1 VDRLKGFEM
10 NRVVLS
16 LAIVVCFGITVL
28 AQEHPAANGAPA
40 SGNGAAAP
48 APAVVITPESSPLEL
63 AKAAFIAQGG
73 EKFRSV
79 QNMMLR
85 GSVSLYPPNSPQ
97 SIPGAFSIVTAND
110 KLRMEIDA
118 RPIIVFKQ
126 IYDGRQSYSS
136 MPGVEVP
143 PLSKFGLPVLSKFD
157 QTGYKVSSIPNKKKL
172 RGFRI
177 ADPEG
182 YVTDFY
188 IDATNGRVM
197 EFFLTYNGFTFG
209 TANSKFKEVDGV
221 LIPFSFS
228 QRFEMPQGP
237 FFAEYSVKE
246 VKINQPLGDD
256 AFAIPR
262 Y

>member
-1 VDRLKGFEM
+1 MYRI
-10 NRVVLS
+10 
-16 LAIVVCFGITVL
+16 LATVACLALLAGTLL
-28 AQEHPAANGAPA
+28 AQEHPSGKSAPA
-40 SGNGAAAP
+40 GNDAATP
-48 APAVVITPESSPLEL
+48 IPAVVITPDSTPAEL
-63 AKAAFIAQGG
+63 AKAAFTAQGG
-73 EKFRSV
+73 EKFRKV
-79 QNMMLR
+79 ENMMLR

-126 IYDGRQSYSS
+126 IYDGQQSYSS
-136 MPGVEVP
+136 MPNVEVP
-143 PLSKFGLPVLSKFD
+143 PLSKFGLSVLSKFD
-157 QTGYKVSSIPNKKKL
+157 QPGYKVTNIPNKKKL

-182 YVTDFY
+182 YATDFY
-188 IDATNGRVM
+188 IDPVNGRVM
-197 EFFLTYNGFTFG
+197 EFFLTYNGLTFG

-246 VKINQPLGDD
+246 VKLNQALGDD

-262 Y
+262 

>member
-1 VDRLKGFEM
+1 M

-16 LAIVVCFGITVL
+16 LALVVCFGVTVF
-28 AQEHPAANGAPA
+28 AQDHGSAAKGAPG
-40 SGNGAAAP
+40 GNGASSP
-48 APAVVITPESSPLEL
+48 PAVVITPTSTPMEL

-118 RPIIVFKQ
+118 RPIMTFKQ
-126 IYDGRQSYSS
+126 IFDGQQSYSS
-136 MPGVEVP
+136 IPNVEVP
-143 PLSKFGLPVLSKFD
+143 PLSKFGLSVLSKFD
-157 QTGYKVSSIPNKKKL
+157 QPGYKVSTIPDKKKL

-177 ADPEG
+177 ADPDG
-182 YVTDFY
+182 YTTDFY
-188 IDATNGRVM
+188 IDAVNGRVM
-197 EFFLTYNGFTFG
+197 EFFLTFNGATFG
-209 TANSKFKEVDGV
+209 TANSKYKEVEGV

-228 QRFEMPQGP
+228 QRFKMPQGA
-237 FFAEYSVKE
+237 FFAEYNVKE
-246 VKINQPLGDD
+246 VKLNQTLGED

-262 Y
+262 

>member
-1 VDRLKGFEM
+1 MKSLVSK
-10 NRVVLS
+10 S
-16 LAIVVCFGITVL
+16 LALSVCLVGFGVVS
-28 AQEHPAANGAPA
+28 AQEHPAAKTATPA
-40 SGNGAAAP
+40 ATTAAAAP
-48 APAVVITPESSPLEL
+48 SAVVITPESTPVEL
-63 AKAAFIAQGG
+63 AKAAFTAQGG
-73 EKFRSV
+73 EKFRNV

-110 KLRMEIDA
+110 KLRIDIDA

-126 IYDGRQSYSS
+126 IYDGQQSYSS
-136 MPGVEVP
+136 MPGVEMP
-143 PLSKFGLPVLSKFD
+143 PLSKFGLSVLSKFD
-157 QTGYKVSSIPNKKKL
+157 QPGYKVTAIANKKKL

-182 YVTDFY
+182 YTTDFY
-188 IDATNGRVM
+188 IDPTNGRVM
-197 EFFLTYNGFTFG
+197 EFFLTYSGLTFG

-246 VKINQPLGDD
+246 VKLNQTLGED

-262 Y
+262 

>member
-1 VDRLKGFEM
+1 MKYFFA
-10 NRVVLS
+10 VVIC
-16 LAIVVCFGITVL
+16 LAAAVATLF
-28 AQEHPAANGAPA
+28 AQEHAPA
-40 SGNGAAAP
+40 KTAPAGNGAAAP
-48 APAVVITPESSPLEL
+48 PAVVITPESTPLDL
-63 AKAAFIAQGG
+63 AKAAFVAQGG
-73 EKFRSV
+73 EKFRKV
-79 QNMMLR
+79 ENMMLR

-126 IYDGRQSYSS
+126 IYDGQQSYST

-143 PLSKFGLPVLSKFD
+143 PLSKFGLSVLSKFD
-157 QTGYKVSSIPNKKKL
+157 HPGYKVSNIPNKKKL

-182 YVTDFY
+182 YATDFY
-188 IDATNGRVM
+188 IDVTTGRVM
-197 EFFLTYNGFTFG
+197 EFFLTFNGFTFG

-246 VKINQPLGDD
+246 VKLNQALGDD

-262 Y
+262 

>member
-1 VDRLKGFEM
+1 MKSLFLK
-10 NRVVLS
+10 S
-16 LAIVVCFGITVL
+16 LALSICLAGFGVVAS
-28 AQEHPAANGAPA
+28 AQEHPAASGKTSTPA
-40 SGNGAAAP
+40 ATTSAAP
-48 APAVVITPESSPLEL
+48 PAVVITPESTPIEL
-63 AKAAFIAQGG
+63 AKAAFTAQGG
-73 EKFRSV
+73 EKFRNV

-97 SIPGAFSIVTAND
+97 SIPGSFSIVTASD

-126 IYDGRQSYSS
+126 IYDGQQSYSS

-157 QTGYKVSSIPNKKKL
+157 QPGYKVTALANKKKL

-182 YVTDFY
+182 YTTDFY
-188 IDATNGRVM
+188 IDPVNGRVM
-197 EFFLTYNGFTFG
+197 EFFLTYGGMTFG
-209 TANSKFKEVDGV
+209 TANNKFKEVDGV

-228 QRFEMPQGP
+228 QRFELPQGP

-246 VKINQPLGDD
+246 VKLNQTLGED

-262 Y
+262 

>member
-1 VDRLKGFEM
+1 MKSLFFK
-10 NRVVLS
+10 S
-16 LAIVVCFGITVL
+16 LALSVCLAGLGAVVS
-28 AQEHPAANGAPA
+28 AQEHA
-40 SGNGAAAP
+40 SGKTSTAATTAAAAP
-48 APAVVITPESSPLEL
+48 PAVVITPESTPVEL
-63 AKAAFIAQGG
+63 AKAAFTAQGG
-73 EKFRSV
+73 EKFRNV

-97 SIPGAFSIVTAND
+97 SIPGSFSIVTAND

-126 IYDGRQSYSS
+126 IYDGQQSYSS

-157 QTGYKVSSIPNKKKL
+157 QSGYKVTAIANKKKL

-182 YVTDFY
+182 YTTDFY
-188 IDATNGRVM
+188 IDPVNGRVM

-246 VKINQPLGDD
+246 VKLNQNLGED

-262 Y
+262 

>member
-1 VDRLKGFEM
+1 MKVLK
-10 NRVVLS
+10 S
-16 LAIVVCFGITVL
+16 LALSVCLAGFSATVS
-28 AQEHPAANGAPA
+28 AQEHAPA
-40 SGNGAAAP
+40 KPAPSPATTAAAP
-48 APAVVITPESSPLEL
+48 PVIAITPESTPLDL

-73 EKFRSV
+73 EKFRNV
-79 QNMMLR
+79 QNLMLR

-126 IYDGRQSYSS
+126 IYDGQQSYSS

-143 PLSKFGLPVLSKFD
+143 PLSKFGLSVLSKYD
-157 QTGYKVSSIPNKKKL
+157 QPGYKVSSVANKKKL

-177 ADPEG
+177 VDPEG
-182 YVTDFY
+182 YTTDFY
-188 IDATNGRVM
+188 IDPTTARVM
-197 EFFLTYNGFTFG
+197 EFFLNYNGFTFG
-209 TANSKFKEVDGV
+209 TANSKFKEVEGV

-246 VKINQPLGDD
+246 VKLNQNLGED

-262 Y
+262 

>member
-1 VDRLKGFEM
+1 MKSLFLRFLALSVCLAGF
-10 NRVVLS
+10 VV
-16 LAIVVCFGITVL
+16 VVP
-28 AQEHPAANGAPA
+28 AQEHAP
-40 SGNGAAAP
+40 GNGGKTSTPAVTTAAAP
-48 APAVVITPESSPLEL
+48 PAVVITPESTPVEL
-63 AKAAFIAQGG
+63 AKAAFTAQGG
-73 EKFRSV
+73 EKFRNV

-85 GSVSLYPPNSPQ
+85 GSVSLYPPNSSG

-118 RPIIVFKQ
+118 RPVIVFRQ
-126 IYDGRQSYSS
+126 IYDGQQSYSS
-136 MPGVEVP
+136 MPNVEVP
-143 PLSKFGLPVLSKFD
+143 PLSKFGLPVLSKYD
-157 QTGYKVSSIPNKKKL
+157 QPGYKVSAIANKKKL

-182 YVTDFY
+182 YTTDFY
-188 IDATNGRVM
+188 IDPVNGRVM

-246 VKINQPLGDD
+246 AKLNQNLGED

-262 Y
+262 

>member
-1 VDRLKGFEM
+1 MTRL
-10 NRVVLS
+10 
-16 LAIVVCFGITVL
+16 LAVGICLAAFGSTL
-28 AQEHPAANGAPA
+28 FAQEHAPA
-40 SGNGAAAP
+40 NSAPAGNGAAP
-48 APAVVITPESSPLEL
+48 PAVVITAESTPMDL

-73 EKFRSV
+73 EKFRKV
-79 QNMMLR
+79 ENMMLR

-126 IYDGRQSYSS
+126 IYDGQQSYSS

-143 PLSKFGLPVLSKFD
+143 PLSKFGLSVLSKFD
-157 QTGYKVSSIPNKKKL
+157 QAGYKVSNIPNKKKL

-182 YVTDFY
+182 YATDFY
-188 IDATNGRVM
+188 IDATTGRVM
-197 EFFLTYNGFTFG
+197 EFFLTFNGFTFG

-246 VKINQPLGDD
+246 VKLNQTLGDD

-262 Y
+262 